1 MPLPSIIMIVL
12 IILAVGIATYSLWIK
27 FKVLLKARKKD
38 NRFDRMGARIWALIK
53 IFLAQFKLFKEP
65 LPGLMHALIFWGFLI
80 LLLRSMALIGAA
92 FTEHMHW
99 SIFFFSEPLA
109 GWYTLLKDV
118 TELVVAGMILVAY
131 FRRWVIRPW
140 RITQSRDAEF
150 VLLLILLLMVTDFC
164 LDGAWMLTYAKTPEA
179 AFEAE
184 WAIVGPALAGIFSG
198 ASAETQ
204 TALFHVFYWAHI
216 GILFLFMNYLPHS
229 KHFHVITA
237 LPNVFFS
244 NQKKGYPIAI
254 IQDIEAEFEKE
265 EPLIGA
271 SRLEDFSWKQ
281 ILDIYTCTECG
292 RCLVNCPAKL
302 TEKWLQPKK
311 LTEDMKHHL
320 YKRIPQIVKG
330 SAEEPPSLFAAI
342 GEGAEEGQE
351 EERGRES
358 LWHCCTCRSCEENC
372 PLCIEYVDRIVDM
385 RRHLMMMESN
395 FPKELTLTMKN
406 LENKRNP
413 WGLGTAERADWCDGL
428 GVKTLKEDQ
437 DVEYLWFVGCAG
449 AFDDR
454 SQKVSRAMVKVLNQA
469 GVSYAI
475 LGNEE
480 GCTGDSA
487 LRLGNEYLFQML
499 AQQNIEAFEKYKVKK
514 ILTTCPHCYQAI
526 KNEYPQ
532 FGVNYEVIHHTEL
545 IADLIRRGRLK
556 PQNPLNQKI
565 TFHDSCYLGRYND
578 IYDPPREV
586 LRSIPG
592 ASLVEMER
600 NRQNG
605 FCCGG
610 GGGRV
615 WMEEKIGTRINHIRV
630 DHIKTFDPCLVATAC
645 PFCLMM
651 IKDGLADKSLDEK
664 IKVLD
669 ITEIVANSLPDQT

>member
-1 MPLPSIIMIVL
+1 MALPSIIMIALV
-12 IILAVGIATYSLWIK
+12 ILALVIATYSLWIK
-27 FKVLLKARKKD
+27 FKVMLKTHKKD
-38 NRFDRMGARIWALIK
+38 ARFDRFGARLWGIIK
-53 IFLAQFKLFKEP
+53 IFLAQFKMFKEP
-65 LPGLMHALIFWGFLI
+65 WAGLMHALIFWGFLI
-80 LLLRSMALIGAA
+80 LLLRSVSLIGAA

-99 SIFFFSEPLA
+99 TVFFFSDTLA

-118 TELVVAGMILVAY
+118 TELVVAAMILVAY

-150 VLLLILLLMVTDFC
+150 ILLLILLLMVTDFF
-164 LDGAWMLTYAKTPEA
+164 LDGAWLAAHAGTPEA
-179 AFEAE
+179 VFEAE
-184 WAIVGPALAGIFSG
+184 WAFVGPAMAGIYSG
-198 ASAETQ
+198 ASVGTQ
-204 TALFHVFYWAHI
+204 LALFHVFYWSHI
-216 GILFLFMNYLPHS
+216 VILLFFLNYLPHS

-237 LPNVFFS
+237 VFNVFFR
-244 NQKKGYPIAI
+244 NLKKGYPIAI
-254 IQDIEAEFEKE
+254 IKDIEAEFEKE
-265 EPLIGA
+265 EPVIGA
-271 SRLEDFSWKQ
+271 SRLEHFSWKQ

-292 RCLVNCPAKL
+292 RCLVNCPARL
-302 TEKWLQPKK
+302 TEKWLEPKK

-330 SAEEPPSLFAAI
+330 SKEEPASLFAAI
-342 GEGAEEGQE
+342 GQGREEGKE
-351 EERGRES
+351 EEQGKEA

-372 PLCIEYVDRIVDM
+372 PLTIEYVDRIVDM

-395 FPKELTLTMKN
+395 FPQELTLTMKN

-413 WGLGTAERADWCDGL
+413 WGLGTAERADWCEGL
-428 GVKTLKEDQ
+428 GVKTLKEDP
-437 DVEYLWFVGCAG
+437 DAEYLWFVGCAG
-449 AFDDR
+449 AYDDR
-454 SQKVSRAMVKVLNQA
+454 TQKVSKAMVKLLNHA

-475 LGNEE
+475 LGNQE

-499 AQQNIEAFEKYKVKK
+499 AQQNIETFEKYKVKK
-514 ILTTCPHCYQAI
+514 ILTTCPHCYQTL

-532 FGVNYEVIHHTEL
+532 FGVSYEVVHHTEL
-545 IADLIRRGRLK
+545 IADLIRRGKLK
-556 PQNPLNQKI
+556 PQNPLGQKV

-586 LRSIPG
+586 LKSIPG
-592 ASLVEMER
+592 TTLAEMER
-600 NRQNG
+600 SRQNG

-615 WMEEKIGTRINHIRV
+615 WMEEKIGTRINHMRV
-630 DHIKTFDPCLVATAC
+630 DHIREVDPNLVAAAC

-651 IKDGLADKSLDEK
+651 IKDGLADKDLDEK

-669 ITEIVANSLPDQT
+669 VAEIVANSLPDQA

>member
-1 MPLPSIIMIVL
+1 MPLTAIIMTALVVL
-12 IILAVGIATYSLWIK
+12 AIGIATHSLWIK
-27 FKVLLKARKKD
+27 FKVMLKAHKKD
-38 NRFDRMGARIWALIK
+38 DRFDHLGARIWGLIK
-53 IFLAQFKLFKEP
+53 IFLCQFKLFKEP
-65 LPGLMHALIFWGFLI
+65 WAGLMHALIFWGFLI
-80 LLLRSMALIGAA
+80 LLLRSISLIGAA

-99 SIFFFSEPLA
+99 TVFFFSEPLA

-118 TELVVAGMILVAY
+118 TELVVAAMVLVAY
-131 FRRWVIRPW
+131 FRRWVLRPW

-150 VLLLILLLMVTDFC
+150 ILLLILLLMVTDFF
-164 LDGAWMLTYAKTPEA
+164 LDGAWLSAYAGTPEA
-179 AFEAE
+179 GFEAE
-184 WAIVGPALAGIFSG
+184 WAFVGPAMAGIYSG
-198 ASAETQ
+198 ASVGTQ
-204 TALFHVFYWAHI
+204 LALLHVFYWAHI
-216 GILFLFMNYLPHS
+216 VILLFFLNYLPHS

-237 LPNVFFS
+237 VFNVFFR
-244 NQKKGYPIAI
+244 NLKPGGPIAI
-254 IQDIEAEFEKE
+254 IKDIEAEFEKE

-271 SRLEDFSWKQ
+271 SRLEHFSWKQ

-292 RCLVNCPAKL
+292 RCLVNCPAAL
-302 TEKWLQPKK
+302 TQKWLEPKK

-320 YKRIPQIVKG
+320 YKRIPSIVKG
-330 SAEEPPSLFAAI
+330 SEEEPPSLFAAI
-342 GEGAEEGQE
+342 GQGLEAGKE
-351 EERGRES
+351 EEQGREA

-372 PLCIEYVDRIVDM
+372 PLTIEYVDRIVDM
-385 RRHLMMMESN
+385 RRHLMMMESD
-395 FPKELTLTMKN
+395 FPQELTLTMKN

-413 WGLGTAERADWCDGL
+413 WGLGTAERADWCQGL
-428 GVKTLKEDQ
+428 EVKTIKEYPDA
-437 DVEYLWFVGCAG
+437 EYLWFVGCAG
-449 AFDDR
+449 AYDDR
-454 SQKVSRAMVKVLNQA
+454 SQKVSRAMVKLLNRA

-499 AQQNIEAFEKYKVKK
+499 AQQNIETFEKYKVKK
-514 ILTTCPHCYQAI
+514 ILTTCPHCYQTI

-545 IADLIRRGRLK
+545 IADLIRKGKLK
-556 PQNPLNQKI
+556 PQNNLGQKV
-565 TFHDSCYLGRYND
+565 TFHDSCYLGRYNN

-592 ASLVEMER
+592 ASLAEMKR
-600 NRQNG
+600 SRQNG

-615 WMEEKIGTRINHIRV
+615 WMEEKIGTRINHMRV
-630 DHIKTFDPCLVATAC
+630 DHIKEVDPGLVATAC

-651 IKDGLADKSLDEK
+651 IKDGLADKSLDEQ

-669 ITEIVANSLPDQT
+669 VAEIAANSLPDQA